1 MCIEVIVKLMEVH
14 EMTEDESIK
23 VEEGDGWTKSLGIL
37 LIFTKENPIR
47 HTVVLLKN
55 RVKKNIKIVP

>member
-1 MCIEVIVKLMEVH
+1 
-14 EMTEDESIK
+14 MTEEESIK

-37 LIFTKENPIR
+37 FIFTKQNPIR

-55 RVKKNIKIVP
+55 RVKNIKIVPWPGS